1 MGLMVISD
9 FDFVRSVCFPDEAD
23 SPLIVD
29 ANGMLP
35 FAVSFEGFE
44 SIARRNRE
52 MFEFGDCVEL
62 SEISQSYTLNIWW
75 KAAGFPFVKKC
86 FGVFAGERSDHN
98 VKR

>member
-44 SIARRNRE
+44 SVAGRNGE
-52 MFEFGDCVEL
+52 MFEFSHCVEL
-62 SEISQSYTLNIWW
+62 SEFSQSHALDVRW
-75 KAAGFPFVKKC
+75 KAAGFSFVKKR
-86 FGVFAGERSDHN
+86 FGVFA
-98 VKR
+98 